1 LTGAAGAHCDPHVG
15 SGENAVF
22 RLSKENSCQAYRAYN
37 RGLRHL
43 SILYAEPATFLPEV
57 VTEPAGSAV
66 RHQYCGHRAMNSY
79 DGTTLATYTIV
90 VFLLRKLQAKGL
102 MSAGEV
108 ADLIDSATREFEA
121 EGLDNIT
128 IKAGHRLLQDTK
140 KDLAEPSH
148 AISRR
153 AA

>member
-1 LTGAAGAHCDPHVG
+1 
-15 SGENAVF
+15 
-22 RLSKENSCQAYRAYN
+22 
-37 RGLRHL
+37 
-43 SILYAEPATFLPEV
+43 
-57 VTEPAGSAV
+57 
-66 RHQYCGHRAMNSY
+66 MNSY

-108 ADLIDSATREFEA
+108 ADLIDCAMREFEA

-128 IKAGHRLLQDTK
+128 TKAGHRLLQHTK

-148 AISRR
+148 SISRR